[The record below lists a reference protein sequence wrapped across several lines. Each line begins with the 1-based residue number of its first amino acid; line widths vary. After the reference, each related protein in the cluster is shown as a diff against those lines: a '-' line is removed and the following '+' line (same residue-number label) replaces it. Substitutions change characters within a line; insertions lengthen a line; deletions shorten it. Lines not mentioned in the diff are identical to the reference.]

1 MRLRVDELAAR
12 SGLSVDTVRFYQSK
26 GLLGQPAREGRIA
39 WYSNDHLEQLERVR
53 ALKGRGFTLDFIR
66 RLLRGEL
73 DPIDAALAAAVS
85 GPVPGEHSEDGELLT
100 LEQLAART
108 GVSETLLEA
117 IARTGLLFSDAQEGG
132 YTPADAD
139 AVGAGLKLLEAG
151 LPLSELL
158 DLARRHD
165 AAMTTIAEQ
174 AVDVFV
180 RFVRD
185 PLRASAPADDSA
197 AERIVESFN
206 AMLPATAALVAHHF
220 RRRLLQIARARME
233 REGVEGLDSAP
244 HATL

>member
-26 GLLGQPAREGRIA
+26 GLLGQPEREGRIA
-39 WYSNDHLEQLERVR
+39 WYSNAHLEQLERVR
-53 ALKGRGFTLDFIR
+53 ALKERGFTLDFIR
-66 RLLRGEL
+66 RLLTGEL

-85 GPVPGEHSEDGELLT
+85 APLPGEDAEGTELMSR
-100 LEQLAART
+100 EQLAAHT

-117 IARTGLLFSDAQEGG
+117 IARTGLLFSDAGETG
-132 YTPADAD
+132 YTSADAD
-139 AVGAGLKLLEAG
+139 AVRAGLKLLEAG

-165 AAMTTIAEQ
+165 TAMTAIAEQ

-185 PLRASAPADDSA
+185 PLRASADDDSA

-233 REGVEGLDSAP
+233 REGVEGLEAP
-244 HATL
+244 RASS

>member
-26 GLLGQPAREGRIA
+26 GLLGQPEREGRIA
-39 WYSNDHLEQLERVR
+39 WYSKVHLEQLERVR
-53 ALKGRGFTLDFIR
+53 ALKERGFTLDFIR
-66 RLLRGEL
+66 RLLTGEL

-85 GPVPGEHSEDGELLT
+85 GPLPGEDPEGGKLMT
-100 LEQLAART
+100 LEQLAAHT

-117 IARTGLLFSDAQEGG
+117 IARTGLLLSDAGERG
-132 YTPADAD
+132 YTSADAD
-139 AVGAGLKLLEAG
+139 AVRAGLKLLEAG

-165 AAMTTIAEQ
+165 AAMTDIAEQ

-185 PLRASAPADDSA
+185 PLRASARADDSA
-197 AERIVESFN
+197 AERIVDSFN
-206 AMLPATAALVAHHF
+206 TMLPATAALVAHHF

-233 REGVEGLDSAP
+233 REGVEGLE
-244 HATL
+244 ATPGASS

>member
-26 GLLGQPAREGRIA
+26 GLLGQPEREGRIA
-39 WYSNDHLEQLERVR
+39 WYSNAHLGQLERVR
-53 ALKGRGFTLDFIR
+53 ALKERGFTLDFIR
-66 RLLRGEL
+66 RLLTGEL

-85 GPVPGEHSEDGELLT
+85 GPLPGEGAEGGELMSLK
-100 LEQLAART
+100 QLAAHT

-117 IARTGLLFSDAQEGG
+117 IARTGLLFSDAGEAG
-132 YTPADAD
+132 YTSADAD
-139 AVGAGLKLLEAG
+139 AVRAGLKLLEAG

-165 AAMTTIAEQ
+165 TAMTAIAEQ

-185 PLRASAPADDSA
+185 PLRASADADDSA

-233 REGVEGLDSAP
+233 REGVEGVEAAP
-244 HATL
+244 RASP

>member
-1 MRLRVDELAAR
+1 MRLRVDELAFR

-39 WYSNDHLEQLERVR
+39 WYSKAHLEQLEQVR
-53 ALKGRGFTLDFIR
+53 ALKERGFKLDFIH
-66 RLLRGEL
+66 RLLVGEL
-73 DPIDAALAAAVS
+73 DPVDAALVAAVS
-85 GPVPGEHSEDGELLT
+85 GRMPGEDAEDDELMT
-100 LEQLAART
+100 LEQLAAHT
-108 GVSETLLEA
+108 GVSQTLLEA
-117 IARTGLLFSDAQEGG
+117 IARTGLLFPEAGEAG
-132 YTPADAD
+132 YTHADAD
-139 AVGAGLKLLEAG
+139 AVRAGVKLLEAG

-165 AAMTTIAEQ
+165 DAMTAIAEQ
-174 AVDVFV
+174 AVEVFV

-233 REGVEGLDSAP
+233 REGVEGLQAP
-244 HATL
+244 PAPS

>member
-26 GLLGQPAREGRIA
+26 GLLAQPAREGRIA
-39 WYSNDHLEQLERVR
+39 WYSSDHLEQLERVR
-53 ALKGRGFTLDFIR
+53 ALKGRGFTLDFIG
-66 RLLRGEL
+66 RLLGGEL

-85 GPVPGEHSEDGELLT
+85 GPVPGENSKDGEVMT
-100 LEQLAART
+100 LEQLADHT
-108 GVSETLLEA
+108 GVSETVLEA
-117 IARTGLLFSDAQEGG
+117 IARTGLLFSDAGEDG
-132 YTPADAD
+132 YTEADAD
-139 AVGAGLKLLEAG
+139 AVRAGLKLLEAG

-197 AERIVESFN
+197 PERIVESFN
-206 AMLPATAALVAHHF
+206 AMLPATAALVTHHF
-220 RRRLLQIARARME
+220 RRRLLQIARTRMD
-233 REGVEGLDSAP
+233 REGVKGLDSAP
-244 HATL
+244 KSSS

>member
-26 GLLGQPAREGRIA
+26 GLLGQPEREGRIA
-39 WYSNDHLEQLERVR
+39 WYSHAHLEQLERVR
-53 ALKGRGFTLDFIR
+53 ALKERGFTLDFIR
-66 RLLRGEL
+66 RLLTGEL

-85 GPVPGEHSEDGELLT
+85 GPVPGEDSAEGEPMT
-100 LEQLAART
+100 LEQLAAHT
-108 GVSETLLEA
+108 GVSGTLLEA
-117 IARTGLLFSDAQEGG
+117 IARTGLLLSDAAEGG
-132 YTPADAD
+132 YTSADAD

-165 AAMTTIAEQ
+165 AAMTAIAEQ

-185 PLRASAPADDSA
+185 PLRASADADNSA

-206 AMLPATAALVAHHF
+206 AMLPATATLVAHHF
-220 RRRLLQIARARME
+220 RRRLLQIARDRME
-233 REGVEGLDSAP
+233 REGVEGLQAASGP
-244 HATL
+244 TS